1 MTGQS
6 GKDVRLVLAVATTR
20 EALPRLHA
28 RLASLDVLSCVVLE
42 PGRERRVLL
51 VTLVDEHHAE
61 AAAVDLRTDGW
72 MAVTRPAGGA
82 ALTAWTRDTQPVTI
96 GGRVSLCLAW
106 AEHDRAN
113 LPGIVELGPGGFGSG
128 HHPTTRTILEVL
140 AERIE
145 GGERLLDVGCGSG
158 VLALAALE
166 LGAAHAVGVDM
177 KPEAV
182 EAARRNAALNDRDD
196 RFVATVDP
204 PGSVG
209 GPFDVVVANI
219 ARAGVVALAPRL
231 VGAVAAGGWLA
242 VSGISPSQA
251 DSVAEF
257 LRPLA
262 ETERRV
268 EGDWATLVLSR
279 PDAPSPS

>member
-1 MTGQS
+1 MI
-6 GKDVRLVLAVATTR
+6 AVATTG
-20 EALPRLHA
+20 EAMPRLRA
-28 RLASLDVLSCVVLE
+28 RLEHLDVQSSVLLE
-42 PGRERRVLL
+42 PGGERRVVL
-51 VTLVDEHHAE
+51 VTLVDEHRSE
-61 AAAVDLRTDGW
+61 PAAVGLRADGW

-82 ALTAWTRDTQPVTI
+82 ALAAWTRDTRPVTV

-106 AEHDRAN
+106 AEHDRAG
-113 LPGIVELGPGGFGSG
+113 LPGLVELGPGGFGSG
-128 HHPTTRTILEVL
+128 HHATTRSVLEVL

-166 LGAAHAVGVDM
+166 LGAAHAVGVDL

-182 EAARRNAALNDRDD
+182 AAARHNAGLNGLDD

-219 ARAGVVALAPRL
+219 ARAGVVALAPEL
-231 VGAVAAGGWLA
+231 VAAVAAGGWLA
-242 VSGISPSQA
+242 VSGISPSQC
-251 DSVAEF
+251 DSVARF
-257 LRPLA
+257 LRPLD
-262 ETERRV
+262 ETDRRV
-268 EGDWATLVLSR
+268 DGDWATLVLSR
-279 PDAPSPS
+279 PDTPVSR